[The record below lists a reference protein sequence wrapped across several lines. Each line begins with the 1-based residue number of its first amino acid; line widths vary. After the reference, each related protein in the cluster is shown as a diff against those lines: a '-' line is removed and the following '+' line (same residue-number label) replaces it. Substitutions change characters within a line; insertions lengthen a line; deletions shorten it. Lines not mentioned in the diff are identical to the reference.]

1 MTTSWKYQ
9 IRIYLERQSAEIARH
24 NLADPGFR
32 FLRSVL
38 EKHEASMKCQLD
50 AFLNFIEESERQ
62 GRGSEPLCC
71 WTRDT
76 VNDPAKRVKHA
87 QTFTL
92 YIRGEEVYTRELADA
107 LEVDLMPLVN
117 DSTIERLSK
126 HDTNPHNN
134 PQIPERYRS
143 Q

>member
-24 NLADPGFR
+24 NLADPSFG
-32 FLRSVL
+32 FLRAVL
-38 EKHEASMKCQLD
+38 DKHEASLKCQLD
-50 AFLNFIEESERQ
+50 AFLDYIEQSERQ
-62 GRGSEPLCC
+62 GRGSEPLCR

-76 VNDPAKRVKHA
+76 VNDPGKRLKHA
-87 QTFTL
+87 QTFVL
-92 YIRGEEVYTRELADA
+92 YIRGEEVYTKELADA
-107 LEVDLMPLVN
+107 LEADLMPLV
-117 DSTIERLSK
+117 DGSRIKRLSK

-134 PQIPERYRS
+134 SQVPERYRR